1 MPKIK
6 EFGVKQG
13 GRLSG
18 SPKENKKLVDEAINR
33 VKETK
38 RVTEDDYLL
47 IANAERESEV
57 QAEMVK
63 AKEENSLGVPN
74 SFYDL
79 TLPEQSMLMY
89 YLSNDFYHPLI
100 QKRTHMDMLMSYI
113 TAYVSDEEIMKVYK
127 PRSVLNDKGVVVD
140 VVYDKVRNYTK
151 YNEWKVEALKS
162 FNSSP
167 QIKKAW
173 NHLVEITFGIEPKE
187 LLKAV
192 ILQDALTAD
201 TAGDRNA
208 NRKMMIDMLGIGK
221 EHEAQGQQFN
231 VFLQGGGRELAST
244 IKDVTGDEYIVTEDD
259 LSVDD

>member
-6 EFGVKQG
+6 EFNVTQG
-13 GRLSG
+13 GRMTG
-18 SPKENKKLVDEAINR
+18 KEKKNKELVEEAIKR

-38 RVTEDDYLL
+38 EVSDDDYLT
-47 IANAERESEV
+47 ITQAGKEKEV
-57 QAEMVK
+57 QFEMAK
-63 AKEENSLGVPN
+63 AKEENALGVPN
-74 SFYDL
+74 SFYEL

-89 YLSNDFYHPLI
+89 YLSNDFYHPLLGV
-100 QKRTHMDMLMSYI
+100 RTHMNMLVSYI
-113 TAYVSDEEIMKVYK
+113 TAYIPDEEVKKVYK
-127 PRSVLNDKGVVVD
+127 KREIYNENGDLVD
-140 VVYDKVRNYTK
+140 IRYDKIKNYTK
-151 YNEWKVEALKS
+151 YNQWKVESLKA
-162 FNSSP
+162 FNQNP

-173 NHLVEITFGIEPKE
+173 NELVEITFGIEPRE

-221 EHEAQGQQFN
+221 EHDTAPQFN
-231 VFLQGGGRELAST
+231 VFMQGGGSELAST
-244 IKDVTGDEYIVTEDD
+244 IKQFTEDDYIVTEDD